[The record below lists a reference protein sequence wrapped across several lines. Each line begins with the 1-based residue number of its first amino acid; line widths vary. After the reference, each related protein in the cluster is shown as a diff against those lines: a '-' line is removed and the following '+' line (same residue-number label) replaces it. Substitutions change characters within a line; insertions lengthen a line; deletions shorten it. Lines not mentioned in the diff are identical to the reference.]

1 MSSDFDS
8 KVGEMSELA
17 QQNSSLINS
26 IRALEDASK
35 DKDRHIEEIMRTIE
49 SKMQIITE
57 KELANSDQRES
68 IETQRIELKKLNEEV
83 SNQSSKITEYKTR
96 NDHLSEDRKQIVVLI
111 DEAKVSSAT
120 QAKMQ
125 SKLEEAKSSIINGNE
140 YI

>member
-1 MSSDFDS
+1 MSSDFDT